1 MKDDFINYTEK
12 EPLDPKSA
20 RNGYGNPTFQ
30 HDEKPEQNDKLQKNK
45 KKKKNEKSK
54 EKMVGILKLF
64 GYADWL
70 DIILMIIGLIAAV
83 SNGTALP
90 LLFIVFGEMT
100 NRFVMIGQAVNMSSV
115 NLSAVMNYNSTC
127 SAIPGL
133 DIEAEMTRF
142 AYYYAGIGFAV
153 MILSTIQVWTF
164 LTSAARQTARI
175 RQKFFFAILHQEMA
189 WFDTSQ
195 IGTLNTRLTHDINT
209 IHEGIGDKFCIFVQ
223 FFATF
228 LTGIV
233 IGFIYGWKLTLVIL
247 SVIPLLAAAAAVG
260 SIFLA
265 SFTTK
270 ELTAYA
276 RAGAVAEEILTA
288 IRTVVLF
295 NGQMKALAKYDVNLE
310 NARKVGV
317 KKSITTYTSL
327 GFTEFIL
334 FGAYALA
341 FWYGTKLTV
350 EEKENYDLGCVLI
363 HRLLDSSAKEGYR
376 PDKLKGDIK
385 FKNIH
390 FCYPS
395 RPDVKILK
403 GLNLK
408 VQSGKTIALVGSSGC
423 GKSTAIQLLQRFYD
437 PVQGEIT
444 LDGRD
449 IRTLNIKWLREH
461 IGLVSQEPIL
471 FATTIADNIRC
482 GREGITDY
490 EIEKA
495 AKKANAFDFISRLPE
510 KFNTMVGERG
520 AQLSG
525 GQKQRIA
532 IARALARNPRILL
545 LDEAT
550 SALDTQSES
559 IVQAALDKARAGRT
573 TIVIAHRLSTI
584 RTADVIAG
592 FHNGVVVEQGTHNEL
607 MTQKGVYSSLVM
619 QQGHGGNT
627 QNGMSEDEDF
637 EEEALDDLKMEN
649 LTDVG
654 GFEQPGVI
662 EMGSIPKGSRR
673 HKSRKTSSKKKSSEK
688 KKTKEKEEENLPA
701 VPYSRIL
708 ALNKPE
714 WLHIFFGVIA
724 AAFSGGVH
732 PAFSVLYGKI
742 IGGFQETDAEKRS
755 TNTTLLSLMFL
766 VLAVIS
772 LVTHIIQGFMFGN
785 SGEVLTK
792 RLRSLSFK
800 ALLQQEIGWYDDP
813 KNAIGVLL
821 TRLDTDASQVKGA
834 TGSRLGLFTKTAS
847 TLLTAIIIAF
857 VYDWRL
863 TLLIVAC
870 IPFVI
875 AASAIR
881 LSSVAGQESKD
892 QKALEEAGR
901 ISMEAVENIRT
912 VASLTSEDAF
922 YERYNASLN
931 GPYRDSLTKAP
942 LYGLTYGIAQCANY
956 FLDAAIFRFGAWLIA
971 NCYTNFENVFIAFSS
986 VLYGVIDVGQST
998 SLAPDFGKAKVSS
1011 QRIFQLLD
1019 QKPLIDSYSEEGTKL
1034 SQFDGNIEFR
1044 DIHFIYP
1051 TRPEAQV
1058 LQGLSVKV
1066 NKGQTLALVG
1076 SSGCGKS
1083 TSIQLL
1089 ERFYDPMAGQVFAD
1103 GFDTKSLH
1111 LQWLRSKLG
1120 IVSQEPILFDCSIA
1134 ENIQYGDN
1142 SRVVSQ
1148 EEVEEAA
1155 KAANIHTFI
1164 ENLPEKYNT
1173 RVGDKGAQ
1181 LSGGQKQRIAI
1192 ARALVRKPAVLLLD
1206 EATSALDTESEKIVQ
1221 KALDDA
1227 RKGRTCIII
1236 AHRLTTVQNADVI
1249 AVIHNGKVVE
1259 QGTHS
1264 QLLAKEGH
1272 YYALVNAQL
1281 SH

>member
-1 MKDDFINYTEK
+1 NLFRK
-12 EPLDPKSA
+12 
-20 RNGYGNPTFQ
+20 
-30 HDEKPEQNDKLQKNK
+30 KNK
-45 KKKKNEKSK
+45 KSQ

-83 SNGTALP
+83 ANGTGLP
-90 LLFIVFGEMT
+90 LIIIVFGEMT
-100 NRFVMIGQAVNMSSV
+100 NRCVMIGEAVNMSSP
-115 NLSAVMNYNSTC
+115 
-127 SAIPGL
+127 IPGL

-142 AYYYAGIGFAV
+142 AYYCAGIGFAIV
-153 MILSTIQVWTF
+153 IQSTIQVWTF
-164 LTSAARQTARI
+164 FTSAARETARI
-175 RQKFFFAILHQEMA
+175 RQKYFFAILYQEMEA
-189 WFDTSQ
+189 FIKVNKALFLINS
-195 IGTLNTRLTHDINT
+195 DINT

-233 IGFIYGWKLTLVIL
+233 IGFVYRWKLTLVIL
-247 SVIPLLAAAAAVG
+247 SVSLLLAAAE
-260 SIFLA
+260 FLA

-270 ELTAYA
+270 ELTVYA

-288 IRTVVLF
+288 IRTVVVF
-295 NGQMKALAKYDVNLE
+295 NGQMKALAKYDVNLK

-317 KKSITTYTSL
+317 KKPITTYTSL

-334 FGAYALA
+334 FGAFALA
-341 FWYGTKLTV
+341 FWYGTKLIV
-350 EEKENYDLGCVLI
+350 EEKENYDIRRILFSLLRGAFSLSQGSPHFESVANARGAAYEVYKDRLI
-363 HRLLDSSAKEGYR
+363 DSNAKEGYR
-376 PDKLKGDIK
+376 PDKLKGEIE
-385 FKNIH
+385 FKNIY
-390 FCYPS
+390 FSYPS
-395 RPDVKILK
+395 RPDINILK

-408 VQSGKTIALVGSSGC
+408 VQSGKTIALVDSSGC

-437 PVQGEIT
+437 PVQGEVS
-444 LDGRD
+444 LDELS
-449 IRTLNIKWLREH
+449 IFLATREH

-471 FATTIADNIRC
+471 FAVIPIRC
-482 GREGITDY
+482 GREGITDS

-495 AKKANAFDFISRLPE
+495 AKEANAFDFISRLPD
-510 KFNTMVGERG
+510 KFNTMVGETG
-520 AQLSG
+520 AQLSR
-525 GQKQRIA
+525 GQKQQIA

-550 SALDTQSES
+550 SALDTHSES

-584 RTADVIAG
+584 QTADIVAG
-592 FHNGVVVEQGTHNEL
+592 FHNGVVVEQGTHDTEGCLLFFCDAQAVLN
-607 MTQKGVYSSLVM
+607 MTV
-619 QQGHGGNT
+619 
-627 QNGMSEDEDF
+627 
-637 EEEALDDLKMEN
+637 
-649 LTDVG
+649 
-654 GFEQPGVI
+654 QPSTYNSTIVFPI
-662 EMGSIPKGSRR
+662 
-673 HKSRKTSSKKKSSEK
+673 
-688 KKTKEKEEENLPA
+688 LP
-701 VPYSRIL
+701 
-708 ALNKPE
+708 
-714 WLHIFFGVIA
+714 F
-724 AAFSGGVH
+724 
-732 PAFSVLYGKI
+732 
-742 IGGFQETDAEKRS
+742 
-755 TNTTLLSLMFL
+755 
-766 VLAVIS
+766 
-772 LVTHIIQGFMFGN
+772 QGFIFGK

-792 RLRSLSFK
+792 RLRTLSFK

-821 TRLDTDASQVKGA
+821 TRLATDASQVKGA
-834 TGSRLGLFTKTAS
+834 TGSQLGLFTKTVS

-863 TLLIVAC
+863 TLLILAC
-870 IPFVI
+870 IPFII
-875 AASAIR
+875 AANAVR
-881 LSSVAGQESKD
+881 LSSVAGHVSKD
-892 QKALEEAGR
+892 QKALEEASR
-901 ISMEAVENIRT
+901 ISTEVVENIRT
-912 VASLTSEDAF
+912 VASLSSEDAF
-922 YERYNASLN
+922 CERYNASLN
-931 GPYRDSLTKAP
+931 GPYRDSLTKAL
-942 LYGLTYGIAQCANY
+942 LYGLTYGIAQCATY
-956 FLDAAIFRFGAWLIA
+956 FLEAAIFRFGGWLIA
-971 NCYTNFENVFIAFSS
+971 NFFRAFFT
-986 VLYGVIDVGQST
+986 VLFGAMNVGQST
-998 SLAPDFGKAKVSS
+998 SLAPDFGKAKVSA
-1011 QRIFQLLD
+1011 QRIFQFLD
-1019 QKPLIDSYSEEGTKL
+1019 RKPLIDSYSEEGTKL
-1034 SQFDGNIEFR
+1034 SKFDGNTEFR

-1083 TSIQLL
+1083 ASIQLL
-1089 ERFYDPMAGQVFAD
+1089 ERFYEPVAGQGFAD
-1103 GFDTKSLH
+1103 GLDTKSLY

-1120 IVSQEPILFDCSIA
+1120 IVSQEPILFNCNIA
-1134 ENIQYGDN
+1134 ENMQYGDN

-1173 RVGDKGAQ
+1173 RVGDKGAH

-1192 ARALVRKPAVLLLD
+1192 ARALVCKPAVLLLD

-1236 AHRLTTVQNADVI
+1236 AHRLTTIQKADVI

-1272 YYALVNAQL
+1272 YYALVNAQV

>member
-1 MKDDFINYTEK
+1 MKDDFVNYTEK

-30 HDEKPEQNDKLQKNK
+30 HDEKPEQNDQLQKNK

-83 SNGTALP
+83 ANGTGLP
-90 LLFIVFGEMT
+90 LLVIVFGEMT

-115 NLSAVMNYNSTC
+115 NLSAVMNCSSTC
-127 SAIPGL
+127 PAIPGL

-153 MILSTIQVWTF
+153 VILSTVQVWTF

-195 IGTLNTRLTHDINT
+195 IGTLNTRLTADINT
-209 IHEGIGDKFCIFVQ
+209 IREGIGDKFCIFVQ

-228 LTGIV
+228 LTEIV
-233 IGFIYGWKLTLVIL
+233 IGFVYGWKLTLVIL

-260 SIFLA
+260 SILLA

-288 IRTVVLF
+288 IRTVVPF

-334 FGAYALA
+334 FGAFALA

-350 EEKENYDLGCVLI
+350 EEKENYDIGRVLI
-363 HRLLDSSAKEGYR
+363 VLFSLLRGAFYLGQSYPYLESVDNARGAAYEVYKVISKHRLLDSSAKEGYR

-559 IVQAALDKARAGRT
+559 IVQAALDKARAGHT

-627 QNGMSEDEDF
+627 QNGMSEDEDC
-637 EEEALDDLKMEN
+637 EEEDLDDLKMEN

-654 GFEQPGVI
+654 GFEEPGVI

-724 AAFSGGVH
+724 AAFSGGLH
-732 PAFSVLYGKI
+732 PAFSVLFGKI
-742 IGGFQETDAEKRS
+742 IGAFQETDPEKRS
-755 TNTTLLSLMFL
+755 KNTTLLSLMFL
-766 VLAVIS
+766 VLGVIS

-813 KNAIGVLL
+813 KNTIGVLL
-821 TRLDTDASQVKGA
+821 TRLATDASQVKGA

-847 TLLTAIIIAF
+847 TLLTAIIIAC

-863 TLLIVAC
+863 TLLILAC

-901 ISMEAVENIRT
+901 ISTEAVENIRT

-942 LYGLTYGIAQCANY
+942 LYGLNYGIAQCANY
-956 FLDAAIFRFGAWLIA
+956 FLSAAIFRFGAWLIA
-971 NCYTNFENVFIAFSS
+971 NCYTNFENVFIAFFS
-986 VLYGVIDVGQST
+986 VLCGVRSVGQST
-998 SLAPDFGKAKVSS
+998 SLAPDFGKAKVSA

-1019 QKPLIDSYSEEGTKL
+1019 RKPLIDSYSEEGTKL

-1044 DIHFIYP
+1044 DIHFVYP

-1058 LQGLSVKV
+1058 LQGLSMKV

-1089 ERFYDPMAGQVFAD
+1089 ERFYDPMAGQV
-1103 GFDTKSLH
+1103 H
-1111 LQWLRSKLG
+1111 
-1120 IVSQEPILFDCSIA
+1120 C
-1134 ENIQYGDN
+1134 
-1142 SRVVSQ
+1142 
-1148 EEVEEAA
+1148 
-1155 KAANIHTFI
+1155 
-1164 ENLPEKYNT
+1164 
-1173 RVGDKGAQ
+1173 
-1181 LSGGQKQRIAI
+1181 
-1192 ARALVRKPAVLLLD
+1192 
-1206 EATSALDTESEKIVQ
+1206 
-1221 KALDDA
+1221 
-1227 RKGRTCIII
+1227 
-1236 AHRLTTVQNADVI
+1236 
-1249 AVIHNGKVVE
+1249 
-1259 QGTHS
+1259 
-1264 QLLAKEGH
+1264 
-1272 YYALVNAQL
+1272 
-1281 SH
+1281 

>member
-1 MKDDFINYTEK
+1 MDDPLQSQIYLDFIGRILSRKTEI
-12 EPLDPKSA
+12 PV
-20 RNGYGNPTFQ
+20 
-30 HDEKPEQNDKLQKNK
+30 
-45 KKKKNEKSK
+45 
-54 EKMVGILKLF
+54 MLF

-83 SNGTALP
+83 ANGTGLP
-90 LLFIVFGEMT
+90 LLIVVFGEMT
-100 NRFVMIGQAVNMSSV
+100 NRFVTTGQAVNMSSV
-115 NLSAVMNYNSTC
+115 VMNSSSTC
-127 SAIPGL
+127 PAIPGL

-153 MILSTIQVWTF
+153 VILSTIQVGTF

-195 IGTLNTRLTHDINT
+195 IGTLNTRLTDDINT
-209 IHEGIGDKFCIFVQ
+209 IQEGIGDKFCIFVQ

-228 LTGIV
+228 LTAIV
-233 IGFIYGWKLTLVIL
+233 IGFVYGWKLTLVIL

-288 IRTVVLF
+288 IRTVVPF

-327 GFTEFIL
+327 GFTDFIL
-334 FGAYALA
+334 FGAFALA

-363 HRLLDSSAKEGYR
+363 VLLSLLRGTFYLGQGYPYLESVANARGAAYEVYKVISKHRLLDSSAKEGYR

-390 FCYPS
+390 FSYPS
-395 RPDVKILK
+395 RPDIKILK

-471 FATTIADNIRC
+471 FATTIAENICC

-495 AKKANAFDFISRLPE
+495 AKEANAFDFISRLPD

-584 RTADVIAG
+584 RTADIIAG

-607 MTQKGVYSSLVM
+607 MTQKGVYYSLVM
-619 QQGHGGNT
+619 QQ
-627 QNGMSEDEDF
+627 SF
-637 EEEALDDLKMEN
+637 EK
-649 LTDVG
+649 
-654 GFEQPGVI
+654 
-662 EMGSIPKGSRR
+662 
-673 HKSRKTSSKKKSSEK
+673 K
-688 KKTKEKEEENLPA
+688 KKTKEKEVSEENLPA

-724 AAFSGGVH
+724 AAFSGGIH

-742 IGGFQETDAEKRS
+742 IGAFQETDPEKRS
-755 TNTTLLSLMFL
+755 KTTTLLSLMCL
-766 VLAVIS
+766 VLGVIS
-772 LVTHIIQGFMFGN
+772 LVTHIIQGFMFGK

-821 TRLDTDASQVKGA
+821 TRLATDASQVKGA

-881 LSSVAGQESKD
+881 LSSVAGQASKD

-922 YERYNASLN
+922 YERYSASLN

-942 LYGLTYGIAQCANY
+942 LYGLTYGIAQCATY
-956 FLDAAIFRFGAWLIA
+956 FLEAAIFRFGAWLIA
-971 NCYTNFENVFIAFSS
+971 NCYTNFENVFIAFLS
-986 VLYGVIDVGQST
+986 VLYGVINVGQST

-1019 QKPLIDSYSEEGTKL
+1019 RKPLIDSYSEEGTKL

-1192 ARALVRKPAVLLLD
+1192 ACALVRKPAVLLLD
-1206 EATSALDTESEKIVQ
+1206 EATSALDMESEKIVQ

-1272 YYALVNAQL
+1272 YYALVNAQV

>member
-1 MKDDFINYTEK
+1 MKDDFINYKEK

-30 HDEKPEQNDKLQKNK
+30 HDEKPEQNDQLQKNK

-83 SNGTALP
+83 ANGTGLP
-90 LLFIVFGEMT
+90 LLFIVIGEMT

-115 NLSAVMNYNSTC
+115 NLSAVMNCSSTC
-127 SAIPGL
+127 PAIPGL

-142 AYYYAGIGFAV
+142 AYYYVGISFAV

-195 IGTLNTRLTHDINT
+195 IGTLNTRLTDDINT

-233 IGFIYGWKLTLVIL
+233 IGFVYGWKLTLVIL
-247 SVIPLLAAAAAVG
+247 SVSPLLAAAAAVG

-288 IRTVVLF
+288 IRTVVTF

-334 FGAYALA
+334 FGAFALA

-363 HRLLDSSAKEGYR
+363 VLFSLLRGTFYLGQSYPYLESVANARGAAYEVYKVISKHRLLDSSAKEGYR

-408 VQSGKTIALVGSSGC
+408 IQSGKTIALVGSSGC

-559 IVQAALDKARAGRT
+559 IVQAALDKARAGHT

-607 MTQKGVYSSLVM
+607 MTQKGFYSSLVM

-627 QNGMSEDEDF
+627 QNGMSEDEDC
-637 EEEALDDLKMEN
+637 EEEDLDDLKMEN

-654 GFEQPGVI
+654 GFEEPGVI

-724 AAFSGGVH
+724 AAFSGGIH

-742 IGGFQETDAEKRS
+742 IGAFQETDPEKRS
-755 TNTTLLSLMFL
+755 KNTTLLSLMFL
-766 VLAVIS
+766 VLGVIS

-813 KNAIGVLL
+813 KNTIGVLL
-821 TRLDTDASQVKGA
+821 TRLATDASQVKGA

-881 LSSVAGQESKD
+881 LSSVARQASKD

-901 ISMEAVENIRT
+901 ISTEAVENIRT

-942 LYGLTYGIAQCANY
+942 LYGLTYGIAQCADY

-986 VLYGVIDVGQST
+986 VLYGVISVGQST

-1089 ERFYDPMAGQVFAD
+1089 ERFYDPMAGQV
-1103 GFDTKSLH
+1103 H
-1111 LQWLRSKLG
+1111 
-1120 IVSQEPILFDCSIA
+1120 C
-1134 ENIQYGDN
+1134 
-1142 SRVVSQ
+1142 
-1148 EEVEEAA
+1148 
-1155 KAANIHTFI
+1155 
-1164 ENLPEKYNT
+1164 
-1173 RVGDKGAQ
+1173 
-1181 LSGGQKQRIAI
+1181 
-1192 ARALVRKPAVLLLD
+1192 
-1206 EATSALDTESEKIVQ
+1206 
-1221 KALDDA
+1221 
-1227 RKGRTCIII
+1227 
-1236 AHRLTTVQNADVI
+1236 
-1249 AVIHNGKVVE
+1249 
-1259 QGTHS
+1259 
-1264 QLLAKEGH
+1264 
-1272 YYALVNAQL
+1272 
-1281 SH
+1281 